1 MESARGLDGAGAGAG
16 VALRHCHDV
25 QRYSAAFAPDRR
37 GTSRSV
43 GAGTCRSTSGRTT
56 LLVQFHDPADD
67 SNRALG
73 RGLMLRG
80 VADRV
85 TARADLE

>member
-1 MESARGLDGAGAGAG
+1 MLIRANLARVATVHGSGLNRLDE
-16 VALRHCHDV
+16 
-25 QRYSAAFAPDRR
+25 P
-37 GTSRSV
+37 
-43 GAGTCRSTSGRTT
+43 RTT
-56 LLVQFHDPADD
+56 LLVQFHDPADEPVDD

-80 VADRV
+80 VAERV